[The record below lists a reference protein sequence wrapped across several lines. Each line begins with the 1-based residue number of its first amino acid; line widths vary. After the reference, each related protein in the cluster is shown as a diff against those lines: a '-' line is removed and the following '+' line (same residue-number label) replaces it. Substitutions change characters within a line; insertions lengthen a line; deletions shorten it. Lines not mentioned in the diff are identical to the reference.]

1 MDLRQRKVAA
11 REPVNQVKVQSLSAG
26 LNGNGKAD
34 TASDRRL
41 LFMLIAIY
49 SALVS
54 CWSA

>member
-1 MDLRQRKVAA
+1 M
-11 REPVNQVKVQSLSAG
+11 KVQSLSAG